1 MAHKRATQQQN
12 SGRRRGETVASE
24 PRPRGASARREGLE
38 RALWIVLALS
48 AAIAVA
54 QFYVHAQLVA
64 THGAYTSFCNVSSTV
79 NCDAVLMS
87 AYGTLFGVPVSVW
100 AVLSYAALA
109 ALLYRRRGAVGAAR
123 SQASSALLAL
133 ALWNAGFSLY
143 LAGLSL
149 FAIGAVCLL
158 CSGTYLLVVITAVLA
173 WRIAATDLAAS
184 GEQLL
189 TSQRALVAAVGIAI
203 GLAGIAA
210 VQFAARPIS
219 GLNLTAEDVRK
230 RDPEFYEW
238 YRSRPVATDLPAA
251 VHSRGPADAP
261 LTIIEFSDFEC
272 PACAM
277 AFRDLHDLVREHPD
291 LVRLVFHHF
300 PLDSECNPHVP
311 MRMHKSAC
319 LAAIGSECAA
329 RAGKFWEFHDLLFG
343 AQDKLGRD
351 ELIAKAE
358 GLGIAKDTFV
368 TCLDDPSART
378 NVLSDTGAGAKLG
391 IKSTPT
397 LVINGRT
404 VEGALERS
412 RYEYLIALERRS

>member
-1 MAHKRATQQQN
+1 MAGKRAAQQQN
-12 SGRRRGETVASE
+12 SGRRRGETVVGA
-24 PRPRGASARREGLE
+24 PRPRGVPTRTDGLE
-38 RALWIVLALS
+38 RALWIVLTLS

-64 THGAYTSFCNVSSTV
+64 THGAYTSFCNVNSTV

-87 AYGTLFGVPVSVW
+87 AYGTLFGVPVSAW
-100 AVLSYAALA
+100 ALLSYGTLA

-123 SQASSALLAL
+123 TQASSALLAL

-143 LAGLSL
+143 MAGLSL

-173 WRIAATDLAAS
+173 WRLAAVDLAAS
-184 GEQLL
+184 GQQIV
-189 TSQRALVAAVGIAI
+189 TTQRALGVGAAI
-203 GLAGIAA
+203 GLGLVAIAG
-210 VQFAARPIS
+210 VHFASRPVS
-219 GLNLTAEDVRK
+219 GINLTAADVQK

-238 YRSRPVATDLPAA
+238 YRSRPVTTDLPPS

-277 AFRDLHDLVREHPD
+277 AFRDLHELVHEHPD

-319 LAAIGSECAA
+319 QAAIASECAA
-329 RAGKFWEFHDLLFG
+329 RAGKFWEYHDLLFG
-343 AQDKLGRD
+343 GQDKLGRD

-368 TCLDDPSART
+368 ACLDDPTART
-378 NVLSDTGAGAKLG
+378 NVLTDTGAGAKLG
-391 IKSTPT
+391 VKSTPT

-404 VEGALERS
+404 IEGALERS